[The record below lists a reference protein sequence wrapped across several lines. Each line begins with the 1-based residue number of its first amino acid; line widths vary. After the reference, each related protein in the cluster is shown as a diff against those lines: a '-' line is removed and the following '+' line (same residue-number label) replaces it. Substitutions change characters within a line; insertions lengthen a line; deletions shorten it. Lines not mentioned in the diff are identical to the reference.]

1 MKEENEALA
10 KKRAQQKRR
19 AARADNRWRRVEKI
33 VWWNKKCGGENCMV
47 KKIVRWR
54 KLYGRESCMLDK
66 FFGGKKLFG
75 GEYSK
80 VEMIAEKL
88 KL

>member
-1 MKEENEALA
+1 MVE
-10 KKRAQQKRR
+10 QK
-19 AARADNRWRRVEKI
+19 
-33 VWWNKKCGGENCMV
+33 VWWRKLYGL
-47 KKIVRWR
+47 KIVRWR
-54 KLYGRESCMLDK
+54 NLCGRESCMLDK